1 MSESADKLADA
12 LAAVPGCPPELV
24 TCARYGYYHD
34 FESPL
39 DMPTLQLAG
48 DLGVI
53 ARAPGTAAEARAM
66 YEALIERVKNGDFDA
81 TAAESDAWARSA
93 DGRAALRAVT
103 GGL

>member
-39 DMPTLQLAG
+39 ATPEMQLVA
-48 DLGVI
+48 DLGVMV
-53 ARAPGTAAEARAM
+53 RAPGTPAEARPM
-66 YEALIERVKNGDFDA
+66 YKALIGRVKRGDFDA
-81 TAAESDAWARSA
+81 TPAESAAWAQSA
-93 DGRAALRAVT
+93 EGRQAMAELT
-103 GGL
+103 GGS